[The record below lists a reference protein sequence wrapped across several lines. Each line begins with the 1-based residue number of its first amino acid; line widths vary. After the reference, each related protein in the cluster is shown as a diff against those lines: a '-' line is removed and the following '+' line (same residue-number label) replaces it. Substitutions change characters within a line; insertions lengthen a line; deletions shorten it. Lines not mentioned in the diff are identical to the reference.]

1 MSTARRIVAPEWE
14 DEDLYPAEDGEPM
27 AETQIH
33 IRAIILLFQAFEDFL
48 IRQLDIYIAA
58 NMFWYWEKGNPGARR
73 APDVMIIKGVGRAE
87 RRSFFTWRENGA
99 VPSVIVEVVSKKKY
113 RDDYFTKRELYAKL
127 GVKEYFLF
135 DPEAIH
141 FRPPLVGFRRNE
153 RGRYVRIKPD
163 SDKRLRCDELGLLL
177 QSEGKT
183 LRLIDAATGQSV
195 LSRDERAEGERQRAE
210 ALQAEVARLKA
221 LLKKTEISN
230 GGGVAPS

>member
-1 MSTARRIVAPEWE
+1 MSTVSRTVPAEFE

-48 IRQLDIYIAA
+48 IRQLDIYISA

-73 APDVMIIKGVGRAE
+73 APDVMVIKGVGRAE

-135 DPEAIH
+135 DPEAVH
-141 FRPPLVGFRRNE
+141 FRPPLVGFRRNQ
-153 RGRYVRIKPD
+153 RGKYVRIKPD
-163 SDKRLRCDELGLLL
+163 GEKRLRCDELGLLL
-177 QSEGKT
+177 KSEGKT
-183 LRLIDAATGQSV
+183 LRLIDAATGQPV
-195 LSRDERAEGERQRAE
+195 LSREERAE
-210 ALQAEVARLKA
+210 ALEAEVARLKA
-221 LLKKTEISN
+221 ILKKTGISN
-230 GGGVAPS
+230 GGRVGPS

>member
-1 MSTARRIVAPEWE
+1 MSTIRRTVSPEWE

-48 IRQLDIYIAA
+48 IRQLDIYISA

-73 APDVMIIKGVGRAE
+73 APDVMVIKGVGRAE
-87 RRSFFTWRENGA
+87 RRSFFSWRENGA

-135 DPEAIH
+135 DPEARH
-141 FRPPLVGFRRNE
+141 FRPPLVGFRRNA
-153 RGRYVRIKPD
+153 RGKYVRIKPD
-163 SDKRLRCDELGLLL
+163 GDKRLHCEELGLLL

-183 LRLIDAATGQSV
+183 LRLIDAATGQPV
-195 LSRDERAEGERQRAE
+195 LSREERAE
-210 ALQAEVARLKA
+210 ALEAEVARLKA
-221 LLKKTEISN
+221 QLKKTANAN
-230 GGGVAPS
+230 GGRVGPS